1 MKQIQLKINE
11 DSDGLHARPASIFV
25 KVAATFPCD
34 IFVIKDD
41 IEVNGKSIMGL
52 MMLALGA
59 GVEFYVKAD
68 GKREEEALDALEK
81 LVKSNF
87 ILNVSK

>member
-11 DSDGLHARPASIFV
+11 DSTGLHARPASLFV
-25 KVAATFPCD
+25 KVAATFPCE

-59 GVEFYVKAD
+59 GVEFQVKAD
-68 GKREEEALDALEK
+68 GKMEEEALLALEK
-81 LVKSNF
+81 LVVNNF
-87 ILNVSK
+87 EIDVPK